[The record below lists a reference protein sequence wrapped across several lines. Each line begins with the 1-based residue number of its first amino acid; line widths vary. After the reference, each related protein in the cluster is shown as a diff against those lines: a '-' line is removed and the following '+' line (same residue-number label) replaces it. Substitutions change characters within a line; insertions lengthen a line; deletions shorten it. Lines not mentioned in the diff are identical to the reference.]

1 MINYETGNDF
11 DAAFIESELE
21 LFNTHSKRSPQ
32 DEEYKKF
39 IIVVKKNQQIIGG
52 GIAYSSLYYIG
63 YIDTLWV
70 DEKFR
75 NQSIGTKILSLLESK
90 LREYGCELCHLDTFN
105 FQAPVFYKKNG
116 YEIFGELHHKKQ
128 NITEYFFKKDLC

>member
-116 YEIFGELHHKKQ
+116 YEIFSQVH
-128 NITEYFFKKDLC
+128 NPV